1 MTRTVLALLIA
12 LTVNAVSVNG
22 QSLFNQPESVAYD
35 EANDRYLVSNYGD
48 GNIIAVDHNK
58 NATLWYSGLLH
69 AMGCEIAGNRLYVSV
84 YGNRVIGINL
94 TTKTTEW
101 QINAS
106 SLQNLDGITWDGGN
120 YLYVVDTYGR
130 ILKADIANQTYENF
144 VTGLSPGIQDIVYD
158 GVRNRLLIAAYYGG
172 NSVLAVDL
180 TSRAVTTAM
189 QYAPANLDGICL
201 GYDGRVF
208 LSSHASGGNY
218 MWDGEHGST
227 GTLVIASLNQPAGCC
242 YNFVDGELAIAQ
254 FGNNAVAYLNFDDL
268 DNDGLLRPFDNCPGT
283 YNPDQADIDSDGL
296 GNVCDNC
303 PTVSNAT
310 QLDTD
315 SDGLGNVCDPD
326 DDNDGVPDASDIR
339 SLNPL
344 RCADADS
351 DGCDDC
357 AIGVDG
363 FGPLPDNLPGNDG
376 IDTDADGMCD
386 TGDFDDDNDG
396 VSDAFDSSP
405 LDPLICADAD
415 NDGCDDCAIG
425 LDGFGPLADKLP
437 NNDGPDTDADGIC
450 NTGDNCPNVPNPGQE
465 DSDGDNIGDVCDNC
479 CSGRVGNANG
489 LGTYPNEVTISDIQ
503 TLVTAKF
510 IVGSC
515 AALPC
520 LAECDVNQSGGATP
534 TCNDIT
540 ISDIQTLVN
549 HLFIAGPANAPLKS
563 CL

>member
-130 ILKADIANQTYENF
+130 ILKADIASQTYENF

-158 GVRNRLLIAAYYGG
+158 GAHNRLLIGAYYAD

-180 TSRAVTTAM
+180 TTRSVTTAM
-189 QYAPANLDGICL
+189 LQDPGYLDGICL
-201 GYDGRVF
+201 GDNGKVY
-208 LSSHASGGNY
+208 LSSHAWGGTVQ
-218 MWDGEHGST
+218 MWDGEYSSM

-242 YNFVDGELAIAQ
+242 YNFVDGELAIAR
-254 FGNNAVAYLNFDDL
+254 FGGGTMAYVSFSDP
-268 DNDGLLRPFDNCPGT
+268 DNDLVPEYRDNCPET
-283 YNPDQADIDSDGL
+283 YNPDQADADGD
-296 GNVCDNC
+296 GIGDACDPC
-303 PTVSNAT
+303 
-310 QLDTD
+310 TD
-315 SDGLGNVCDPD
+315 SDF
-326 DDNDGVPDASDIR
+326 DGYAEPGYPAST
-339 SLNPL
+339 
-344 RCADADS
+344 CA
-351 DGCDDC
+351 
-357 AIGVDG
+357 
-363 FGPLPDNLPGNDG
+363 L
-376 IDTDADGMCD
+376 
-386 TGDFDDDNDG
+386 
-396 VSDAFDSSP
+396 
-405 LDPLICADAD
+405 
-415 NDGCDDCAIG
+415 
-425 LDGFGPLADKLP
+425 
-437 NNDGPDTDADGIC
+437 
-450 NTGDNCPNVPNPGQE
+450 DNCPNLQNPDQSDLDADNIGDECDNCWLVYNPGQE
-465 DSDGDNIGDVCDNC
+465 DRDSDGFGDACDGC
-479 CSGRVGNANG
+479 CIGRVGDANG
-489 LGTYPNEVTISDIQ
+489 AGTYPQEVTISDIQ
-503 TLVTAKF
+503 LLVTAKF

-520 LAECDVNQSGGATP
+520 LAECDVNQSGLANP
-534 TCNDIT
+534 QCQDIT
-540 ISDIQTLVN
+540 IADIQTLVN
-549 HLFIAGPANAPLKS
+549 HLFIAGPTNAPLKS